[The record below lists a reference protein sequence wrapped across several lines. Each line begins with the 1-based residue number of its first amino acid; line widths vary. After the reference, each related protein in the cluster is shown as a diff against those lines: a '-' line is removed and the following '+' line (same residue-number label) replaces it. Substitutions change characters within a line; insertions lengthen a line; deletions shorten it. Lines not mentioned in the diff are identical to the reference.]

1 MALKFQYSFRG
12 RIPLSAGYHYIIDF
26 LIELCLHIYS
36 VLIILILCRYSG
48 SMIGI
53 NEKKNQHI
61 SMSMP
66 NKDQLKLQTPTPS
79 ISNDDA
85 RAPPHKNT
93 VQVGATVDTSKKPVA
108 ALEQERLDQERLQK
122 FENEYDRQ
130 IRHPFPRIGNLS
142 DTEFN
147 RHRMLKEVFELV

>member
-1 MALKFQYSFRG
+1 M
-12 RIPLSAGYHYIIDF
+12 
-26 LIELCLHIYS
+26 
-36 VLIILILCRYSG
+36 V
-48 SMIGI
+48 GI

-66 NKDQLKLQTPTPS
+66 NKDQLQTPTPS
-79 ISNDDA
+79 ISNDDS

-93 VQVGATVDTSKKPVA
+93 VQVGATVDTSKKPAA

-130 IRHPFPRIGNLS
+130 IRFPFPQIRVLS
-142 DTEFN
+142 DTESN
-147 RHRMLKEVFELV
+147 RRRMLKEVFEEDWC